1 MLINKIIF
9 GFNSFCLL
17 LIIAFIFYNKI
28 FDVSVGGL
36 FLPPPTPAYFGAG
49 FFTLGFQLLCSI
61 PPIICAFSFT
71 LLKTIKP
78 HNRTNQFL
86 LCSAI
91 LTAGY
96 LVNEI
101 YRLHIFLLQ
110 FGIPKLVTIFC
121 YTIIA
126 SLYGFAF
133 RQQIKSTP
141 YIILIASLVL
151 LFIAITVDSLHFA
164 GDGTPSLLEGI
175 PKFLS
180 GLNFALYFWFV
191 CYREVLH
198 SLQSAKN
205 G

>member
-17 LIIAFIFYNKI
+17 LIIALIIFNKI
-28 FDVSVGGL
+28 FDVSVRGL
-36 FLPPPTPAYFGAG
+36 FLPPLTPAYPGAG
-49 FFTLGFQLLCSI
+49 LFTLGFQILCSI

-78 HNRTNQFL
+78 NNRCNQFL
-86 LCSAI
+86 LYSAI

-101 YRLHIFLLQ
+101 YRLHIIFLQ

-126 SLYGFAF
+126 SLYGLAF
-133 RQQIKSTP
+133 RRQIKSTP

-151 LFIAITVDSLHFA
+151 LFIAITVDSLHFK
-164 GDGTPSLLEGI
+164 GDGTTSLLEGI

-198 SLQSAKN
+198 SLQFAKN